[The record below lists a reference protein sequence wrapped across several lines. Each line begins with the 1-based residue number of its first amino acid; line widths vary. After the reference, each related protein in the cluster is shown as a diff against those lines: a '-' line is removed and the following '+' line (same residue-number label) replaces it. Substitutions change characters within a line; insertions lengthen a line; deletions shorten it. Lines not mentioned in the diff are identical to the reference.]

1 MFILCKYIR
10 DNTPFKVVFSGEN
23 ADELFQGYLFNYE
36 IPKNDQIEVSS
47 KLMIKNVHKYDVLRA
62 DGCIS

>member
-36 IPKNDQIEVSS
+36 IQRDAYIETSTKS
-47 KLMIKNVHKYDVLRA
+47 MIK
-62 DGCIS
+62 